1 MVVEGPEVLH
11 CVECDD
17 GALVVVPVSGPVVA
31 EKPQRPGIL
40 KVYKKVR
47 LKQILTSKVCKSG
60 PFSPIP

>member
-40 KVYKKVR
+40 KVNFAQRK
-47 LKQILTSKVCKSG
+47 LG
-60 PFSPIP
+60 

>member
-40 KVYKKVR
+40 KVNFVQEESY
-47 LKQILTSKVCKSG
+47 LADADFDLQSS
-60 PFSPIP
+60 